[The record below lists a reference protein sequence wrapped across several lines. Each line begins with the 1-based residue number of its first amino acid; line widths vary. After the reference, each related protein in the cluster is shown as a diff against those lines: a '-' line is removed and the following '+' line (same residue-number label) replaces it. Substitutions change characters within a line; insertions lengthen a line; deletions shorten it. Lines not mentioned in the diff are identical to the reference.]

1 MNIWVRTQDKQI
13 LKQVSTFKI
22 VEDEDVCVYL
32 IQDQDNEILGVY
44 ETQKRCEEILNDIE
58 NYLLIEEKFIYEMPK
73 E

>member
-22 VEDEDVCVYL
+22 VEDVCVYL
-32 IQDQDNEILGVY
+32 IKDQDNDILGVY
-44 ETQKRCEEILNDIE
+44 ETQKRCEAILEDIE
-58 NYLLIEEKFIYEMPK
+58 NRLLIEGKFMFIMPK

>member
-22 VEDEDVCVYL
+22 VEDVCVYL
-32 IQDQDNEILGVY
+32 IKDQDNDILGVY
-44 ETQKRCEEILNDIE
+44 ETQKRCEAILEDIE
-58 NYLLIEEKFIYEMPK
+58 NRLLIERKFMFIMPK